1 MGFIYRYHFL
11 FSYYWEL
18 EVAVETNFHRY
29 GCVYFFRGL
38 GKGGWRKGLD
48 GSKMLAFTQLFGTI
62 LTIGVATCTAVN
74 QFFCHFVE
82 LVFSLIVKVTRW
94 TQQIHNKK
102 LLEKSHNIN
111 DFFSS
116 LLTAGVN
123 ASTPPSFEVHNTTP
137 PPTNNVTSVNNNIPA
152 KMNNTNVQLIKLEQ
166 QLHDIKEQ
174 VSRRQ
179 YQT

>member
-1 MGFIYRYHFL
+1 M
-11 FSYYWEL
+11 
-18 EVAVETNFHRY
+18 
-29 GCVYFFRGL
+29 YFFRGL
-38 GKGGWRKGLD
+38 GEGGWRKGFD
-48 GSKMLAFTQLFGTI
+48 ESKMLTFTKLFGTI
-62 LTIGVATCTAVN
+62 LAIGATKCSAVD
-74 QFFCHFVE
+74 QILFHYVE
-82 LVFSLIVKVTRW
+82 LVFTSSNLALIEEVTKW
-94 TQQIHNKK
+94 TQQNHNKK
-102 LLEKSHNIN
+102 LLEKSNNIN
-111 DFFSS
+111 DFSSS

-174 VSRRQ
+174 VSPRQ